1 MNTFRTQSLR
11 ICRHNVSPLSKG
23 SSFCNPPTAGRL
35 PATVLGTSQQLLMAD
50 GGCSSGRRN
59 SSFSTKICNK
69 FYHTPTL
76 YIQLNNKNRH
86 TYNILYNNYNNIIK
100 ARSFSNNLRPYDDHE
115 LMYDAGNAAGYSDSD
130 DEEVELYVGN
140 LSYCKLLV
148 ISIVWESD
156 TSDLWI
162 LSILSNH

>member
-1 MNTFRTQSLR
+1 MSSRGPLILAPKISNRLTMNTFRIQSLR

-76 YIQLNNKNRH
+76 YHQLNNKNRH
-86 TYNILYNNYNNIIK
+86 TYNIYITTTIISSK
-100 ARSFSNNLRPYDDHE
+100 LDHFQTI
-115 LMYDAGNAAGYSDSD
+115 
-130 DEEVELYVGN
+130 YVHMMIM
-140 LSYCKLLV
+140 S
-148 ISIVWESD
+148 
-156 TSDLWI
+156 
-162 LSILSNH
+162 